1 MAENRPIG
9 QKYTNNF
16 HCKTLQNLPQKNFC
30 FQNMPS
36 GNPGAPASQKILEK
50 KKLSEWPMQSGWLGR
65 DVRESSQKV
74 IQKTKST
81 LTIRICTVNLI
92 FLDKQHY
99 FELHCFK
106 GWQKVLCDCVCFH

>member
-16 HCKTLQNLPQKNFC
+16 HCKTLQNLPIFLVSKYAIWQPWCPCQPKNF
-30 FQNMPS
+30 
-36 GNPGAPASQKILEK
+36 GE